1 VTLPCCFAVAPPL
14 PVCFRRRLVWVCVSI
29 EQSCSCLHADRLS
42 RADGLELDAPG
53 YILNRA
59 ALAHCLITSIAC
71 EVPDRRAEDRL
82 TGRRE
87 RALDVIAA
95 VSQRACC
102 CVPSPAS
109 SRRSSCTLRTCRC
122 AHYSVPHHE
131 HEPRPPA
138 ACATAQ

>member
-95 VSQRACC
+95 VCVVIVATRLLLRALPRQLAAVQLYFADMQVRTLQC
-102 CVPSPAS
+102 PA
-109 SRRSSCTLRTCRC
+109 
-122 AHYSVPHHE
+122 P
-131 HEPRPPA
+131 
-138 ACATAQ
+138 